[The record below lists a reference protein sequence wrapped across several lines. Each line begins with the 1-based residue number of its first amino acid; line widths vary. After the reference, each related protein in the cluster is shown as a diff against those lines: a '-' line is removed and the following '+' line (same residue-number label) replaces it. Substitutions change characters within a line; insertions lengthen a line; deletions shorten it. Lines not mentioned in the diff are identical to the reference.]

1 MVSKGHVHL
10 WLCGTATILMIFL
23 FLFGQER
30 ISKYINGDNAGK
42 ITVEQLRQAFN
53 ILPLHNSDQ
62 FGKTESFDKE
72 SIVGVTSHA
81 TSMASPEE
89 LLRYYSDNLKAG
101 GWKQRDLIARDDGGK
116 KLRLCKNHMS
126 LTLDASP
133 LSNGSRYYV
142 GIIWTRYRMSA
153 DYCGEV
159 SPEK

>member
-1 MVSKGHVHL
+1 MVSKKCAHL
-10 WLCGTATILMIFL
+10 WLYGAATLLMAFL

-53 ILPLHNSDQ
+53 ILPLHNDDQ
-62 FGKTESFDKE
+62 FGKTEFFDKE
-72 SIVGVTSHA
+72 SIVGVTNHA

-101 GWKQRDLIARDDGGK
+101 GWKQRNLIARDDGGK
-116 KLRLCKNHMS
+116 KIRFCKNRMS

-133 LSNGSRYYV
+133 LPNGSRYYV

-153 DYCGEV
+153 DYCGEL
-159 SPEK
+159 SPKK